1 MIFKILTLLLIWLK
15 TVKSLSYEEKTI
27 LQWQSKEGSGHD
39 VLRKKPMFL
48 NPNDRK
54 LAASFKSLF
63 QDLPR
68 DVTFDESGLRGNLR
82 QGTKGRRKRAAEEAM
97 MVEPPIGSFDRVS
110 VTGVEAATLLDMTF
124 SNEVIEVRIENLVTF
139 PLHYNLN
146 VTLVDGWDFIF
157 IFPNVCM
164 IN

>member
-1 MIFKILTLLLIWLK
+1 MK

-68 DVTFDESGLRGNLR
+68 DVTFDESGLRGDLR
-82 QGTKGRRKRAAEEAM
+82 RVGAKGRRKRAAEEAM
-97 MVEPPIGSFDRVS
+97 MVEPPVGSFDRVS
-110 VTGVEAATLLDMTF
+110 VTGVEAAKLLDMTF
-124 SNEVIEVRIENLVTF
+124 SNEVIEVRIDLK
-139 PLHYNLN
+139 
-146 VTLVDGWDFIF
+146 TLSLSVLQFATDH
-157 IFPNVCM
+157 
-164 IN
+164 

>member
-1 MIFKILTLLLIWLK
+1 MQGDKGDRGLPGK
-15 TVKSLSYEEKTI
+15 EVGYEEKTM
-27 LQWQSKEGSGHD
+27 LQWQSKEGSGHE

-68 DVTFDESGLRGNLR
+68 DVTFDESGLRGGLR
-82 QGTKGRRKRAAEEAM
+82 QGAKGRRKRAAEEAM

-110 VTGVEAATLLDMTF
+110 ITGVEAATLLDMTF

-139 PLHYNLN
+139 PLHYN
-146 VTLVDGWDFIF
+146 
-157 IFPNVCM
+157 
-164 IN
+164 

>member
-1 MIFKILTLLLIWLK
+1 MK

-27 LQWQSKEGSGHD
+27 LQWQSKEGSGHE

-68 DVTFDESGLRGNLR
+68 DVTFDETGLRGGLR
-82 QGTKGRRKRAAEEAM
+82 QGAKGRRKRAAEEAM

-110 VTGVEAATLLDMTF
+110 VTGVEDATLLDMTF

-139 PLHYNLN
+139 PLHYN
-146 VTLVDGWDFIF
+146 
-157 IFPNVCM
+157 
-164 IN
+164 

>member
-1 MIFKILTLLLIWLK
+1 
-15 TVKSLSYEEKTI
+15 
-27 LQWQSKEGSGHD
+27 
-39 VLRKKPMFL
+39 MFL

-68 DVTFDESGLRGNLR
+68 DVTFDESGLRGGLR
-82 QGTKGRRKRAAEEAM
+82 QGAKGRRKRAAEEAM

-124 SNEVIEVRIENLVTF
+124 SNEVIEVRIISITLQ
-139 PLHYNLN
+139 LKLN
-146 VTLVDGWDFIF
+146 YG
-157 IFPNVCM
+157 
-164 IN
+164 

>member
-1 MIFKILTLLLIWLK
+1 MK
-15 TVKSLSYEEKTI
+15 TVKSLSYEEKTM
-27 LQWQSKEGSGHD
+27 LQWQSKEGSGHE

-68 DVTFDESGLRGNLR
+68 DVTFDESGLRGGLR
-82 QGTKGRRKRAAEEAM
+82 QGAKGRRKRAAEEAM

-110 VTGVEAATLLDMTF
+110 VTGVEEATLLDMTF
-124 SNEVIEVRIENLVTF
+124 SNEVIEVRIDLKKLF
-139 PLHYNLN
+139 LFHYNCNGPLI
-146 VTLVDGWDFIF
+146 LIIDGI
-157 IFPNVCM
+157 
-164 IN
+164 